1 MRNTNNKGQ
10 PMGTSQAQRNK
21 LSPAIEKILPAK
33 KIKVHSMGQ
42 SVSPWSNQSVSLFLL
57 SIFFNEISIAASLYN
72 DEHTTAMQDGRS
84 MAM

>member
-33 KIKVHSMGQ
+33 KIKVHSMGSVSQSLVQ
-42 SVSPWSNQSVSLFLL
+42 SVSVPVFAFNFFQSNISS
-57 SIFFNEISIAASLYN
+57 SIPL
-72 DEHTTAMQDGRS
+72 Q
-84 MAM
+84 

>member
-42 SVSPWSNQSVSLFLL
+42 SVSS
-57 SIFFNEISIAASLYN
+57 SIPL
-72 DEHTTAMQDGRS
+72 Q
-84 MAM
+84 

>member
-1 MRNTNNKGQ
+1 
-10 PMGTSQAQRNK
+10 
-21 LSPAIEKILPAK
+21 
-33 KIKVHSMGQ
+33 
-42 SVSPWSNQSVSLFLL
+42 VSLFLL